1 MKAYTENEYF
11 KIWNSLDKII
21 DCIILNEIPENEL
34 THYIH
39 KKDIFNYTNLV
50 L

>member
-21 DCIILNEIPENEL
+21 DCIILIEIPINEL
-34 THYIH
+34 THYTH
-39 KKDIFNYTNLV
+39 KDTSNHNLI
-50 L
+50 LN